1 VRQGQAATRRQL
13 TGQCLDRHPT
23 SGGKAGWSPAARSI
37 FEASQTVGPEPV
49 TPLAGDLA
57 RRTQPSRD
65 LVVAETFARQQ
76 HNLRPHHIA
85 IG

>member
-1 VRQGQAATRRQL
+1 LIAT
-13 TGQCLDRHPT
+13 TT
-23 SGGKAGWSPAARSI
+23 SGGKAGWSPASGPI
-37 FEASQTVGPEPV
+37 FESGQAVGPETV

-65 LVVAETFARQQ
+65 LVVAETLARQQ
-76 HNLRPHHIA
+76 YDFRPHHIA